1 MKLVHFIKENGYDNL
16 FKTSLLSADV
26 NQADEDEQPED
37 VKGDNDAVTQEQ
49 CERPLSCDRSFD
61 EFQE

>member
-1 MKLVHFIKENGYDNL
+1 MNGYDNL
-16 FKTSLLSADV
+16 FNKIYLSADV
-26 NQADEDEQPED
+26 DENQADEQPED

-49 CERPLSCDRSFD
+49 CERSLSCDRSFD

>member
-1 MKLVHFIKENGYDNL
+1 MKLVRLKGNGYDNL
-16 FKTSLLSADV
+16 FNKRYLSADV
-26 NQADEDEQPED
+26 DENQADEQPED

-49 CERPLSCDRSFD
+49 CERSLSCDRSFD